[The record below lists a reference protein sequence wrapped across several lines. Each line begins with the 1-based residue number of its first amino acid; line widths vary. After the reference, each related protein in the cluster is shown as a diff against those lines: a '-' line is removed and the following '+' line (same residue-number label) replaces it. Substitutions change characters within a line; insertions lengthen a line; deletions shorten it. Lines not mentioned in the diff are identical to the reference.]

1 MNVAQAATAA
11 LSISKSISCIFG
23 PPRPFRPSRASGLR
37 SHFVAVLA
45 PRSASRNLLFG
56 PPPAFRAVAGFGL
69 AVPFRGVLS
78 PRGFAP
84 SLGLTSFL
92 HRISVLPSVAAR
104 FPVPFLFYHEKTPA
118 AARYAIIHP
127 SWSFT
132 SSIAGPP
139 DWGFPPA
146 RRSSPSAAPPARRLP
161 RSDRRCPDGSRRIGQ
176 WRRSG
181 CPPAA
186 PASGPAGR

>member
-56 PPPAFRAVAGFGL
+56 PPR
-69 AVPFRGVLS
+69 PFRPSRASGLRSHFVAVLAPRSASRNLLFGPPRPFGPSRASGLRFRFAAFSALGAS
-78 PRGFAP
+78 PPPWASPPSFTGFRCCPP
-84 SLGLTSFL
+84 SRHGF
-92 HRISVLPSVAAR
+92 
-104 FPVPFLFYHEKTPA
+104 PFLFYFTTKKRPPQRATPSS
-118 AARYAIIHP
+118 IP

-132 SSIAGPP
+132 SSI
-139 DWGFPPA
+139 
-146 RRSSPSAAPPARRLP
+146 RRAT
-161 RSDRRCPDGSRRIGQ
+161 
-176 WRRSG
+176 
-181 CPPAA
+181 
-186 PASGPAGR
+186 

>member
-1 MNVAQAATAA
+1 MHFRPTPAFQAVAG
-11 LSISKSISCIFG
+11 FG
-23 PPRPFRPSRASGLR
+23 LAEPLRGCPRPSFRFAEPSFRPT
-37 SHFVAVLA
+37 
-45 PRSASRNLLFG
+45 
-56 PPPAFRAVAGFGL
+56 PAFRAVAGFEL

-104 FPVPFLFYHEKTPA
+104 FPVLFYFTMKKRPPQRATPSSTPA
-118 AARYAIIHP
+118 GRSRPP
-127 SWSFT
+127 S
-132 SSIAGPP
+132 AGPP

-161 RSDRRCPDGSRRIGQ
+161 RSDRRCPGGSRRIGR

-181 CPPAA
+181 CPPAT

>member
-56 PPPAFRAVAGFGL
+56 PPRPFGPSRASGLRFRFAAFSALGASPPPWASPPSFTGFRCC
-69 AVPFRGVLS
+69 PPSRH
-78 PRGFAP
+78 GF
-84 SLGLTSFL
+84 
-92 HRISVLPSVAAR
+92 
-104 FPVPFLFYHEKTPA
+104 PFLFYFTMKKRPPQRATPSSTPA
-118 AARYAIIHP
+118 GRSRPP
-127 SWSFT
+127 S
-132 SSIAGPP
+132 AGPP

-161 RSDRRCPDGSRRIGQ
+161 RSDRRCPGGSRRIGR

-181 CPPAA
+181 CPPAP